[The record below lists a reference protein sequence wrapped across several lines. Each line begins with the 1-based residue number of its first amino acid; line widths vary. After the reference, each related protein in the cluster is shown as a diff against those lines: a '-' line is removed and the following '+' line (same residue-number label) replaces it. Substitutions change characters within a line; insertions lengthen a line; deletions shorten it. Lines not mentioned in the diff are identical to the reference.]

1 MNVMLRS
8 SILYASETYYNLKE
22 QEIRQLER
30 IEESF
35 MRQVLKTKR
44 GCPIKQ
50 MYLELGHAPARFNI
64 FKLRFFFLKYILDQE
79 EHSSIRRVFELQL
92 QYPTKND
99 WASDCLTNLKQM
111 DINLSLEEIRLMP
124 ENKFKNIVRQK
135 SKECAFRYLL
145 KGRGRKFN
153 IKKSKWQNICC
164 P

>member
-50 MYLELGHAPARFNI
+50 MYLELGQDPARFDI
-64 FKLRFFFLKYILDQE
+64 FKLRLFFLKYILIKMNTVQ
-79 EHSSIRRVFELQL
+79 
-92 QYPTKND
+92 
-99 WASDCLTNLKQM
+99 
-111 DINLSLEEIRLMP
+111 LEEFLNFSSSTLQRMTGP
-124 ENKFKNIVRQK
+124 RT
-135 SKECAFRYLL
+135 A
-145 KGRGRKFN
+145 
-153 IKKSKWQNICC
+153 
-164 P
+164 